1 MIANVVSGRVAS
13 ASDENVVQ
21 DRLIPA
27 FQQAQGYH
35 GGYWLRQP
43 NGDGHAVLTV
53 RTSGG
58 DFILDNLEA
67 RVLAWNESEYTFLKR
82 QSSRNSGAWVAISDS
97 RATAAVGSVR

>member
-1 MIANVVSGRVAS
+1 MIANVVSGRVAA

-43 NGDGHAVLTV
+43 NGDEIIAVT
-53 RTSGG
+53 
-58 DFILDNLEA
+58 F
-67 RVLAWNESEYTFLKR
+67 WESEDTLQAALR
-82 QSSRNSGAWVAISDS
+82 DPVVQE
-97 RATAAVGSVR
+97 ATAYSSSMFIGGPKMTQYRLVAQG